1 MTRTLHEALARQR
14 EDELLRKTAQEH
26 LDHPDRD
33 RPARLVLRRLLA
45 RRQQSSSAAVHAN
58 AVVECADEC

>member
-14 EDELLRKTAQEH
+14 EDELLRQAAQEH

-33 RPARLVLRRLLA
+33 RLARPILRRLLA
-45 RRQQSSSAAVHAN
+45 RGHQSSSAAVQAT
-58 AVVECADEC
+58 AVVECTDEC